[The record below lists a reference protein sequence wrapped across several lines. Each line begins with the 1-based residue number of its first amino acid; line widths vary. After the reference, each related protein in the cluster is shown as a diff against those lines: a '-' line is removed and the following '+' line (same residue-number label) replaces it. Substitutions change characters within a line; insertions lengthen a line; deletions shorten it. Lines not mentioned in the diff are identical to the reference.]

1 MKGQCVRVFSRCCG
15 RCEGFQV
22 QWHQAVICTIQHFQ
36 CCCVWLG
43 RAVLHAADRKCCTQ
57 FIPFFP
63 FLSVRQRVLVTLLV
77 WCEQSLCF
85 LHTEVER
92 KRGKWKRRKKKTP
105 HHNKQQNTLPLF
117 DFRVSAFSYWDQ
129 YQWTRVIASSS
140 ASFRVKCSGSFCADI
155 SSAFSNCVRNF

>member
-1 MKGQCVRVFSRCCG
+1 MKGQCVHVFSRCCG

-92 KRGKWKRRKKKTP
+92 KRGKWKRRKKKNTP
-105 HHNKQQNTLPLF
+105 QQTTKHFASVWLQGVCLF
-117 DFRVSAFSYWDQ
+117 LLRSVSVNQSYCLFICFFSSKMFWFILCWY
-129 YQWTRVIASSS
+129 
-140 ASFRVKCSGSFCADI
+140 FLCLFKLC
-155 SSAFSNCVRNF
+155 